1 MKKLVL
7 VLLIFAAVS
16 SAQAQKRF
24 ELDVTTKLGYYIPVN
39 QTHFPD
45 KYFPENAFSPA
56 IGASLGYIFFKST
69 GVFVGIEYCYL
80 SQK

>member
-24 ELDVTTKLGYYIPVN
+24 ELDVTGKLGIIPCN

-45 KYFPENAFSPA
+45 KFFLKMPFPA
-56 IGASLGYIFFKST
+56 IGAPGLHF
-69 GVFVGIEYCYL
+69 
-80 SQK
+80 